1 MSLSSFFS
9 SSRLAWR
16 QLSYDKVRFLTAVC
30 GVIFATILIS
40 MQLGFKD
47 CLFQSATL
55 LQRTMTGQLYMIH
68 QQSEALWR
76 LVPFPRQRLYSAL
89 SIDGVKDVTAM
100 YAGQAPVKN
109 PINGVNRTALVLGID
124 PHSKVYPFEGL
135 AQQQSVLQM
144 RDAALFDEF
153 SKPEFG
159 PIKQIIQDKGYL
171 NTEINGIRIQIA
183 GTYKMGITFS
193 ADGNIITNDI
203 TFFKLFPNKSQDG
216 VDVGIITL
224 NDGVD
229 PKIVQAKLKKIL
241 PPDVQLF
248 TKGEYVADER
258 DYWNKLTPIGFIF
271 NFGAVMGLIVGLV
284 IVYQVLFNDITNH
297 LKEYATLKAMGFKNS
312 YFVKAVMTSAVTL
325 ATLGFIPGIVIIY
338 GLFNLIENTIYIQ
351 MPMPVSFVL
360 SNFALIVAMCLG
372 SALLAVRKLKSSN
385 PVDIFA

>member
-1 MSLSSFFS
+1 
-9 SSRLAWR
+9 
-16 QLSYDKVRFLTAVC
+16 
-30 GVIFATILIS
+30 
-40 MQLGFKD
+40 
-47 CLFQSATL
+47 
-55 LQRTMTGQLYMIH
+55 
-68 QQSEALWR
+68 
-76 LVPFPRQRLYSAL
+76 
-89 SIDGVKDVTAM
+89 
-100 YAGQAPVKN
+100 
-109 PINGVNRTALVLGID
+109 VNRTALVLGID

-135 AQQQSVLQM
+135 DQQQSILQM
-144 RDAALFDEF
+144 RDTALFDEY

-159 PIKQIIQDKGYL
+159 PIKQIIQDKGHL
-171 NTEINGIRIQIA
+171 DTEINGIRIQIA

-203 TFFKLFPNKSQDG
+203 TFFKLFPNKTQDG

-229 PKIVQAKLKKIL
+229 PKIVQEKFKKIL

-248 TKGEYVADER
+248 TKDEYIADER
-258 DYWNKLTPIGFIF
+258 AYWNDLTPIGFIF
-271 NFGAVMGLIVGLV
+271 NFGAVMGLVVGLV

-325 ATLGFIPGIVIIY
+325 ATLGFIPGAVIIY
-338 GLFNLIENTIYIQ
+338 GLFHLIESTIYIQ

-360 SNFALIVAMCLG
+360 FNFALIIVMCLG